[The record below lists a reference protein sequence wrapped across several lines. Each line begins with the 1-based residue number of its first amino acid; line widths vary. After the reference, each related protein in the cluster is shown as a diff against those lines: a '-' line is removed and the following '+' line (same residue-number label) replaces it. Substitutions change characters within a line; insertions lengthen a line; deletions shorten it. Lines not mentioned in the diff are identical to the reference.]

1 MKHIAGLVAL
11 FALSA
16 TSVPAL
22 AAQEKYWILFGGEN
36 VGHLTADTQGQT
48 TRVDFDYKNNGR
60 GPTIAETVS
69 VDANGLPTSWTVK
82 GNTTFGSKVE
92 ESFSLANGVARWTDA
107 TGPGEAK
114 LSAPAVYVAQG
125 ASPYALGLYARA
137 LDKAGGKLAALPGGE
152 LKLEKIGGFDIQGS
166 AGTLPV
172 TAYTLSGLDL
182 DKQTILLDAQKQ
194 LVAFVTPEFITIRQ
208 GYEGEDKRLRAMV
221 ADWDTKRLASYQA
234 ELAHK
239 PAGNLR
245 IDNVR
250 IFDPATLKLTA
261 PSSVLVKGQLISA
274 IEAPGKRAAG
284 ETVVD
289 GKGGTLI
296 AGFNEMHA
304 HLGQSDALL
313 NLVSGITTV
322 RDMGND
328 DAVLDKLVER
338 MEAGELAGPR
348 VVRSG
353 FIEGKSATNARNG
366 VVAASEAEAVQAVK
380 DAAKR
385 GVFQIKVYSSIN
397 PQWVPAMIAEAHKQG
412 LRVAGHIP
420 AFTTTDDM
428 LNAGYDEITHS
439 NQMML
444 NWVLKPEDDT
454 RTLLRVTALKR
465 LADVNL
471 DGPAPQ
477 KTLGLM
483 VQHKAAHDPTLII
496 METATL
502 GRRGKLPP
510 GAEGWA
516 SHMPVGTQRDL
527 KQPMLAIETP
537 EDDAAYAKSF
547 ETTREFMRRLNKAGV
562 MILPGTDMGGHFWY
576 HRELELYTSIGMTNA
591 EVLKRA
597 TYDTA
602 NYMKRGDKYGA
613 VKPGLVA
620 DLVLLPADPTVDITA
635 TRAPSMVVKGGD
647 VYFPTEAYDK
657 LGIKPF
663 TGVPSVSGAGFTKR

>member
-1 MKHIAGLVAL
+1 MKHIAGFVAL

-16 TSVPAL
+16 PL
-22 AAQEKYWILFGGEN
+22 FAATEEYSILFGGEK
-36 VGHLTADTQGQT
+36 VGTLVADSTGAT
-48 TRVDFDYKNNGR
+48 TKINFDYKNNGR
-60 GPTIAETVS
+60 GPTIAETVT
-69 VDANGLPTSWTVK
+69 VDAKGLPIAWQVN
-82 GNTTFGSKVE
+82 GATTFGSKVAE
-92 ESFSLANGVARWTDA
+92 TFTLTDGVARWADA

-114 LSAPAVYVAQG
+114 VGSPAVYVAQS

-137 LDKAGGKLAALPGGE
+137 LDTAGGTLPALPGGA
-152 LKLEKIGGFDIQGS
+152 LKLEKIGGFDIKGN
-166 AGTLPV
+166 GGVLPV
-172 TAYTLSGLDL
+172 TAYSLAGLDL
-182 DKQTILLDAQKQ
+182 DKQTIFLDADKR
-194 LVAFVTPEFITIRQ
+194 LVAFATPEFITIRK
-208 GYEGEDKRLRAMV
+208 GYEGEDARLRKMV
-221 ADWDTKRLASYQA
+221 AGWDTERLATYQQQ
-234 ELAHK
+234 LAHK

-250 IFDPATLKLTA
+250 IFDPATLALTA
-261 PSSVLVKGQLISA
+261 PSSVLVKGNKIAS
-274 IEAPGKRAAG
+274 IDKPGKRASG

-289 GKGGTLI
+289 GKGGTLL

-313 NLVSGITTV
+313 NLMAGITTV

-348 VVRSG
+348 VVRSA
-353 FIEGKSATNARNG
+353 FIEGKSKTNAANG
-366 VVAASEAEAVQAVK
+366 TVVASEAEAVKAVQ
-380 DAAKR
+380 DGARR
-385 GVFQIKVYSSIN
+385 GVFQIKIYSSIN
-397 PQWVPAMIAEAHKQG
+397 PQWVPAMIAEAHRNG

-465 LADVNL
+465 FADVDLN
-471 DGPAPQ
+471 GPAPQ

-502 GRRGKLPP
+502 GRRGQLPP
-510 GAEGWA
+510 GAVAWA
-516 SHMPVGTQRDL
+516 GHMPVGLQRDL

-547 ETTREFMRRLNKAGV
+547 EVTRDYMRKLNDAGV

-576 HRELELYTSIGMTNA
+576 HRELELYSTIGMSNA

-602 NYMKRGDKYGA
+602 KYMKRDDRFGA

-620 DLVLLPADPTVDITA
+620 DLVLLPADPVADINAIKTIA
-635 TRAPSMVVKGGD
+635 MVVKDGT
-647 VYFPTEAYDK
+647 VYFPTEAYEK

-663 TGVPSVSGAGFTKR
+663 TTVPAVSGAGFATR

>member
-1 MKHIAGLVAL
+1 MKHIAGFVAL

-16 TSVPAL
+16 PLL
-22 AAQEKYWILFGGEN
+22 AATETYSILFGEDN
-36 VGHLTADTQGQT
+36 VGRLIADTTGST
-48 TRVDFDYKNNGR
+48 TKVDFDYKQNGR
-60 GPTIAETVS
+60 GPTIAETVTL
-69 VDANGLPTSWTVK
+69 DASGLPTSWTVN
-82 GNTTFGSKVE
+82 GATTFGSKVA
-92 ESFSLANGVARWTDA
+92 ESFSLANGVAKWTDA

-114 LSAPAVYVAQG
+114 VSVPSLYVAQG
-125 ASPYALGLYARA
+125 ASPYALGIYARA
-137 LDKAGGKLAALPGGE
+137 LDAAGGKLPGLPGGE
-152 LKLEKIGGFDIQGS
+152 LKLEKIGGFDIKGA
-166 AGTLPV
+166 AGVLPV
-172 TAYTLSGLDL
+172 TAYALSGLDL
-182 DKQTILLDAQKQ
+182 DKQTVLLDKDKKF
-194 LVAFVTPEFITIRQ
+194 VAFVTPEFITIRQ
-208 GYEGEDKRLRAMV
+208 GYEDDGVRLRGMV
-221 ADWDTKRLASYQA
+221 AEWDTKRLATYQQ

-250 IFDPATLKLTA
+250 IFDPATLALTA
-261 PSSVLVKGQLISA
+261 PSSVLVKGNLISA
-274 IEAPGKRAAG
+274 IEKPGKRASG

-296 AGFNEMHA
+296 AGFNEMHG

-313 NLVSGITTV
+313 NLLAGVTTV

-338 MEAGELAGPR
+338 MDSGELAGPR
-348 VVRSG
+348 VVRSA
-353 FIEGKSATNARNG
+353 FIEGKSKTNAANG
-366 VVAASEAEAVQAVK
+366 VVVASEAEAVQAVK

-385 GVFQIKVYSSIN
+385 GVFQIKIYSSIN
-397 PQWVPAMIAEAHKQG
+397 PEWVPAMIAEAHKNG

-420 AFTTTDDM
+420 AFTTTDQM
-428 LNAGYDEITHS
+428 IKAGYDEVTHS

-444 NWVLKPEDDT
+444 NWVLQPGDDT
-454 RTLLRVTALKR
+454 RTLLRITALKR
-465 LADVNL
+465 LADVDL
-471 DGPAPQ
+471 DGPKPQ
-477 KTLGLM
+477 ATLNAM
-483 VQHKAAHDPTLII
+483 VEHKAAHDPTLII
-496 METATL
+496 METATRGRL
-502 GRRGKLPP
+502 GQLPP
-510 GAEGWA
+510 GTVSWA
-516 SHMPVGTQRDL
+516 SHMPVGMQRDL

-576 HRELELYTSIGMTNA
+576 HRELELYTTIGMTNA

-620 DLVLLPADPTVDITA
+620 DLVLLPADPVADINAIKTIA
-635 TRAPSMVVKGGD
+635 MVVKGGD
-647 VYFPTEAYDK
+647 VYFPTEAYEK

-663 TGVPSVSGAGFTKR
+663 TGVPAVSGAGFKAK

>member
-1 MKHIAGLVAL
+1 MKHIAGFVAL

-16 TSVPAL
+16 PLL
-22 AAQEKYWILFGGEN
+22 AAQEQYSILFGEDN
-36 VGHLTADTQGQT
+36 VGRLIADTTGAT
-48 TRVDFDYKNNGR
+48 TKVDFDYKQNGR
-60 GPTIAETVS
+60 GPTIAETVT
-69 VDANGLPTSWTVK
+69 VDANGLPTSWAVS
-82 GNTTFGSKVE
+82 GATTFGSKVQ
-92 ESFSLANGVARWTDA
+92 ESFTLANGVAKWTDA
-107 TGPGEAK
+107 TGPGEARVTTPS
-114 LSAPAVYVAQG
+114 LYVAQG
-125 ASPYALGLYARA
+125 ASPYALGIYARA
-137 LDKAGGKLAALPGGE
+137 LDKAGGTLPALPGGQ
-152 LKLEKIGGFDIQGS
+152 LKLEKIGGFDIKGI
-166 AGTLPV
+166 GGVLPV
-172 TAYTLSGLDL
+172 TAYALSGLDL
-182 DKQTILLDAQKQ
+182 DKQTVLLDKDSK

-208 GYEGEDKRLRAMV
+208 GYEAEGVRLRAMV
-221 ADWDTKRLASYQA
+221 AGWDTKRLASYQT

-250 IFDPATLKLTA
+250 IFDPATQALTA
-261 PSSVLVKGQLISA
+261 PSSVLVKGNLISA
-274 IEAPGKRAAG
+274 IEAPGKRNTG

-296 AGFNEMHA
+296 AGFNEMHG

-313 NLVSGITTV
+313 NLMAGITTV

-348 VVRSG
+348 VVRSA
-353 FIEGKSATNARNG
+353 FIEGKSKTNAANG
-366 VVAASEAEAVQAVK
+366 VVVASEAEAVQAVK
-380 DAAKR
+380 DGAKR
-385 GVFQIKVYSSIN
+385 GVFQIKIYSSIN
-397 PQWVPAMIAEAHKQG
+397 PAWVPAMIAEAHRNG
-412 LRVAGHIP
+412 LNVAGHIP
-420 AFTTTDDM
+420 AFTTTDAM
-428 LNAGYDEITHS
+428 IAAGYDEITHS

-444 NWVLKPEDDT
+444 NWVLKPGDDT
-454 RTLLRVTALKR
+454 RTLLRITALKR
-465 LADVNL
+465 LADVDL

-477 KTLGLM
+477 KTLEAM

-502 GRRGKLPP
+502 GRRGQLPP
-510 GAEGWA
+510 GTVSWA
-516 SHMPVGTQRDL
+516 SHMPVGMQRDL

-547 ETTREFMRRLNKAGV
+547 ETTREFMRRLHKAGV
-562 MILPGTDMGGHFWY
+562 LIVPGTDMGGHFWY
-576 HRELELYTSIGMTNA
+576 HRELELYTTIGMTNG

-602 NYMKRGDKYGA
+602 AYLKRGDKYGA

-620 DLVLLPADPTVDITA
+620 DLVLLPADPVADINAIKTIA
-635 TRAPSMVVKGGD
+635 MVVKGGD
-647 VYFPTEAYDK
+647 VYFPTEAYEK

-663 TGVPSVSGAGFTKR
+663 TGVPAVSGAGFAKP